1 MAPLL
6 GMLLVTFAVGKAAL
20 GLNSVETPGMRDI
33 AQERTADLNT
43 LTDFGSSLS
52 DTPYI
57 VGFTA
62 LFAIVFRLVFKR
74 WLESVFLI
82 LAVWSQSLVFLAT
95 TELVGR
101 SRPPV
106 EHLDPAPPTSSWPS
120 GHVSAAVCFY
130 GAMTVIL
137 LMRTPRAWHPLWW
150 TIGILAPTAV
160 GLSRIYR
167 GMHFFSDVLWG
178 VLLGLFCLFV
188 VGRAI
193 LVKKERHPRLT
204 ATAHAPSP

>member
-1 MAPLL
+1 
-6 GMLLVTFAVGKAAL
+6 MLAVTFALGKAAV
-20 GLNSVETPGMRDI
+20 GLNDVESPTMRTI
-33 AQERTADLNT
+33 AENRTSDLDN
-43 LTDFGSSLS
+43 LTDLGSSLS

-82 LAVWSQSLVFLAT
+82 LAVWSQSLIFLAT

-106 EHLDPAPPTSSWPS
+106 VHLDPAPPTSSWPS
-120 GHVSAAVCFY
+120 GHVSAAVAFY
-130 GAMTVIL
+130 GAMAIVLIMHT
-137 LMRTPRAWHPLWW
+137 RKAWHPLWW
-150 TIGILAPTAV
+150 AIGLLAPAAV
-160 GLSRIYR
+160 AVSRIYR

-178 VLLGLFCLFV
+178 IVLGVVCLVV
-188 VGRAI
+188 VGRA
-193 LVKKERHPRLT
+193 LLFRKERHPRLM
-204 ATAHAPSP
+204 ARAHAPSP